1 MSNEQKIVIIV
12 EDDLILNLLYESYLE
27 RLGFQTEGEL
37 VYGKTAIEVAKELEP
52 DLIIMDISLEG
63 EIDGIEAMLEIRK
76 FSDVPVVYITG
87 NSDPYHIERAKKTNP
102 LDYLTKPI
110 EYDDLKKSIET
121 HFKTKAWFSRPLI
134 NFYKKCLFTKGVR

>member
-1 MSNEQKIVIIV
+1 MC
-12 EDDLILNLLYESYLE
+12 
-27 RLGFQTEGEL
+27 
-37 VYGKTAIEVAKELEP
+37 YGKTAIEVAKELEP

-87 NSDPYHIERAKKTNP
+87 NSDPYHIERAKKTNR

-121 HFKTKAWFSRPLI
+121 HFKTKA
-134 NFYKKCLFTKGVR
+134 

>member
-1 MSNEQKIVIIV
+1 MGEKKKKVIIV

-37 VYGKTAIEVAKELEP
+37 VYGKTAIEAAKNLGP

-63 EIDGIEAMLEIRK
+63 EIDGIDAMLEIRK
-76 FSDVPVVYITG
+76 FSDVPVIYITG
-87 NSDPYHIERAKKTNP
+87 NSDPYHVERAKETDY

-110 EYDDLKKSIET
+110 EFDDLKNSVDKYFKS
-121 HFKTKAWFSRPLI
+121 FS
-134 NFYKKCLFTKGVR
+134 